1 MRTGERKEERG
12 EPAFTAHLPFGSKCL
27 TPVLKVIHFCSPRN
41 NCFLHFP
48 TAELIVKVE
57 FNCPHHPRQDVLY
70 PTLCDSEK
78 SSYVA
83 TCIWC
88 KESTSGLWC
97 VPMLWGIL
105 CGQLPPPTRRS
116 TALCWIRLGET
127 SLLRRQQPAF
137 ASGCFPWQLL
147 VIGESIDAVK
157 AAQRLLTHRKHV
169 DYRILLTRTVF
180 FNIVWKY
187 RERTIQISGGSL
199 WCCVRSE
206 KSG

>member
-41 NCFLHFP
+41 NCFLPFP

-88 KESTSGLWC
+88 KESTSGFWC

-105 CGQLPPPTRRS
+105 CGQLPPPNS
-116 TALCWIRLGET
+116 EIYSCVGSALGRPACSEDN
-127 SLLRRQQPAF
+127 SLLLHQAAFLGNFLSLESQSMHGKQRRDF
-137 ASGCFPWQLL
+137 WHIASM
-147 VIGESIDAVK
+147 
-157 AAQRLLTHRKHV
+157 LTTGYYSHV
-169 DYRILLTRTVF
+169 LCSLT
-180 FNIVWKY
+180 
-187 RERTIQISGGSL
+187 
-199 WCCVRSE
+199 
-206 KSG
+206 